1 MRKNPIKQASLAV
14 TGYAIFFILNFPII
28 ALVLNSLK
36 PRDEIYASEKL
47 LPQAPTLMNFVTL
60 FERSNF
66 AFFLRNSFIVV
77 SIATIL
83 SIVVAALSG
92 YAISRWRKG
101 ILEIYS
107 RSLLV
112 LQMFPIILVLIPIFI
127 LFRIFGLIDA
137 LAGVILIYTTLHLP
151 FAVWMFRGFFDTI
164 PLELEDA
171 GIIDGCTR
179 MQVFTKIILP
189 LSGPG
194 ILSVAIFSYLFAW
207 NEFLIASVFLRSET
221 MLTVPVGVQ
230 VFIARSQSDWG
241 SLLAAAVT
249 AMLPTLV
256 LFTFLQKYF
265 VSGALAGGVKG

>member
-1 MRKNPIKQASLAV
+1 MV
-14 TGYAIFFILNFPII
+14 TGYGLFIILNFPII
-28 ALVLNSLK
+28 ALILNSLE
-36 PRDEIYASEKL
+36 PRNEIYASEKL
-47 LPQAPTLMNFVTL
+47 LPQSPTLMNFVTL
-60 FERSNF
+60 FEKSNF

-77 SIATIL
+77 SVATIL

-179 MQVFTKIILP
+179 MQIFTRIVLP

-194 ILSVAIFSYLFAW
+194 ILSVGIFSYLFAW